1 MPMKILA
8 RIALNK
14 VSLKQLLM
22 PMLLLLAF
30 PSVAQE
36 ATKALSVQY
45 APGMVV
51 QLIAPVTDPEKR
63 HLRDLYFKK
72 NAETAQ
78 RHGYRQDG
86 VLIIEETLV
95 GDFKPNVF
103 VISHWPS
110 LKAQKTFQALP
121 LFSGVKSL
129 RRDAWE
135 ALKLYDHELDVPLKM
150 TFTEDKAYT
159 VALAWTNPSNP
170 SEYYDYMAALPPLLE
185 KVGGRFMHQ
194 FNDVVV
200 SAHNPDE
207 LAPQQITFVEWDSKD
222 GVEKLQALPEFAE
235 LAKKL
240 QSGTVRFE
248 LHRVTPRL
256 Q

>member
-1 MPMKILA
+1 MKTLTCTFFNNF
-8 RIALNK
+8 L
-14 VSLKQLLM
+14 VKQLLM
-22 PMLLLLAF
+22 PVLLLLAF
-30 PSVAQE
+30 PSGAQE

-51 QLIAPVTDPEKR
+51 QLIAPATDPEKR

-86 VLIIEETLV
+86 VLIVDETLV

-103 VISHWPS
+103 VVSHWPS

-129 RRDAWE
+129 RRKAWE
-135 ALKLYDHELDVPLKM
+135 ALKLYDHELDVPLEM
-150 TFTEDKAYT
+150 TFTEDKTYT
-159 VALAWTNPSNP
+159 VALAWTNPSKP

-200 SAHNPDE
+200 SAHNPNE
-207 LAPQQITFVEWDSKD
+207 LAPQQITFVEWNSKD

-248 LHRVTPRL
+248 LHRVKARL